1 MLPLN
6 PFTDMW
12 QSCAYLATY
21 DFLCVMTRER
31 TGQFGSSS
39 SRSVGFGLAQRG
51 LAMIRN
57 VYWRGGLYDDI
68 IASGSNLVDVLED
81 DSVALEEDDEGDGL
95 MWAMSM
101 DETATVA
108 SRMATEATAT
118 DRLSTIEQFSHDGS
132 LYSDPLAPPGENP
145 LAGRVMQRAAA
156 YGYSLGGMACQ
167 DLGAIATPMDGLK
180 TIALAH
186 SARGSLSRAARFNI
200 PIIAGTG
207 SGDTLTPPFGPI
219 SIFSLYE
226 SLRSPIVHVTI
237 TGSPHVNSVCGNQ
250 CPAVVVPCCQGSTN
264 MPKHMRWFNGFFQV
278 RTCHRPLPTRNT
290 FEL

>member
-1 MLPLN
+1 M
-6 PFTDMW
+6 
-12 QSCAYLATY
+12 
-21 DFLCVMTRER
+21 
-31 TGQFGSSS
+31 
-39 SRSVGFGLAQRG
+39 
-51 LAMIRN
+51 
-57 VYWRGGLYDDI
+57 
-68 IASGSNLVDVLED
+68 
-81 DSVALEEDDEGDGL
+81 
-95 MWAMSM
+95 
-101 DETATVA
+101 
-108 SRMATEATAT
+108 EATAT
-118 DRLSTIEQFSHDGS
+118 DRQSTIEQFSRDGN
-132 LYSDPLAPPGENP
+132 LYSDPLAPPSENP

-186 SARGSLSRAARFNI
+186 SARNSLSRAARFNI

-207 SGDTLTPPFGPI
+207 SADTLTPPFGPI

-226 SLRSPIVHVTI
+226 NLRSPLVHVTI

-278 RTCHRPLPTRNT
+278 RTCHRPFPTRNT
-290 FEL
+290 FELCRTTRKCTHDSYSHWRLKIRKQRRRSNTHSSTSRIAASSARCSGTTPTLRSMTRRASTVSDAGTVSKLPRCSRSRSS